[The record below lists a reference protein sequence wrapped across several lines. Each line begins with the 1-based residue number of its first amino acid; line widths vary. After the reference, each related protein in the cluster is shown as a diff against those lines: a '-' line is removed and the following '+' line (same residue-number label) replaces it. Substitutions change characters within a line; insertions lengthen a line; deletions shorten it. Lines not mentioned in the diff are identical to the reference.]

1 MKNHAIRFEAS
12 PSLRMWGHAALQRRR
27 AMSRVILLVTLT
39 LAGWVTVESW
49 HALGRLRALNNT
61 ESALQ
66 AQIARTAAQ
75 SAREV
80 AGTTD
85 SASALPPDSRKGI
98 NRVIRRL
105 NTPWPQVFATIERLT
120 PPHVAILRLEP
131 DGHGV
136 LTIEAES
143 TSIDHVIAYAGDLAH
158 QGVFGDV
165 SYRRHST
172 NDQDP
177 NRPVRLTFQL
187 ALKDGS

>member
-1 MKNHAIRFEAS
+1 LKNHAIRFEAS
-12 PSLRMWGHAALQRRR
+12 PSLRMWGHASLRRR
-27 AMSRVILLVTLT
+27 QSMSWLVLLVALA
-39 LAGWVTVESW
+39 LAGWATVESW
-49 HALGRLRALNNT
+49 HALGQLRALSDT

-66 AQIARTAAQ
+66 TQIAHAATR
-75 SAREV
+75 SMREV
-80 AGTTD
+80 SSTSD
-85 SASALPPDSRKGI
+85 QASELPPDTRKGI
-98 NRVIRRL
+98 NRVIQRL
-105 NTPWPQVFATIERLT
+105 NTPWPKVFATIEQLT
-120 PPHVAILRLEP
+120 PPQIAILRLEP

-187 ALKDGS
+187 KLKEGS